1 MVGHIRGRTE
11 VMNRF
16 QLADVMYNAM
26 IGGMSPFAEGMI
38 RQMAVC
44 ANKII
49 QSMVVCSNYANA
61 NYAAQTS
68 YDPNNALSQAV
79 YADTS
84 MARRNSES
92 SMYSDMRDFYK
103 DYVEPT
109 LREIAN
115 DTKRQADKEEQTI
128 VEIGG
133 RRITEAVEKQQ
144 NANGYKFATT

>member
-1 MVGHIRGRTE
+1 
-11 VMNRF
+11 
-16 QLADVMYNAM
+16 
-26 IGGMSPFAEGMI
+26 
-38 RQMAVC
+38 MAVC

-61 NYAAQTS
+61 NYAAQVS
-68 YDPNNALSQAV
+68 YDPNNILSQAV
-79 YADTS
+79 YEDTS
-84 MARRNSES
+84 MARRNSDN

-128 VEIGG
+128 VQIGN
-133 RRITEAVEKQQ
+133 RTITDVVDKQQ
-144 NANGYKFATT
+144 SANGYRFEEVRRGV